1 VYLADS
7 PTFISEDKKKAYG
20 PENMNSL
27 LPNAIYS
34 HNAV

>member
-1 VYLADS
+1 MYLADS
-7 PTFISEDKKKAYG
+7 PTYVSEDKKKAYG
-20 PENMNSL
+20 PESIHPL